1 MQPFPAFIIVAS
13 LGLLIPPARTQDVSQ
28 VQLENVLHPEVRAR
42 EIRVA
47 VLPIGS
53 TEPHANHMPYGS
65 DTFASGALAARAA
78 LKANQLGAKVI
89 VMPTMPYGINTNV
102 VAIPYAQC
110 LRPATLTQVV
120 KDVVD
125 GLERHGIR
133 KVLILNGHGGN
144 TTTLGAALR
153 ELFASHRKVFVAL
166 IDASGPAND
175 QLSKLGMAPGEH
187 ASEAETSVGLALFP
201 EKIRMERAVA
211 PREAPLKL
219 KSLQA
224 GYISFVRPW
233 DRVSDNTG
241 MGDPTRATAEKGR
254 KLVEVFVDRVA
265 ALLKELSD
273 AELTESFPY
282 D

>member
-1 MQPFPAFIIVAS
+1 MNRFAAFFVIVS
-13 LGLLIPPARTQDVSQ
+13 LGPIACPARAQDVSQ
-28 VQLENVLHPEVRAR
+28 VQLENLLHPEVRAR

-47 VLPIGS
+47 ILPIGS

-65 DTFASGALAARAA
+65 DTFASGAVAARAA
-78 LKANQLGAKVI
+78 LQANRLGARVI
-89 VMPTMPYGINTNV
+89 VFPAMPYGINTNV

-133 KVLILNGHGGN
+133 KVVIINGHGGN
-144 TTTLGAALR
+144 TATLGAALR
-153 ELFASHRKVFVAL
+153 ELYASHRRVFVAL
-166 IDASGPAND
+166 IDVSGPTHD
-175 QLSKLGMAPGEH
+175 QVPKLGMAPGEH
-187 ASEAETSVGLALFP
+187 ASEAETSLGLALFP
-201 EKIRMERAVA
+201 EKIRMDRAVA

-219 KSLQA
+219 TSLQA

-233 DRVSDNTG
+233 DYVSDNTG
-241 MGDPTRATAEKGR
+241 VGDPTRATADKGR

-265 ALLKELSD
+265 AFLKELSD
-273 AELTESFPY
+273 AELSERFPF
-282 D
+282 